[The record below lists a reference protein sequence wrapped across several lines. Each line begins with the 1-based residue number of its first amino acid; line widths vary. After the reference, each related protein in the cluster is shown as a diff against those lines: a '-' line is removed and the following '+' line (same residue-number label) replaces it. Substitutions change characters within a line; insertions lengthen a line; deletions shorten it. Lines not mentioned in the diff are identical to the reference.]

1 MLGQQQKTEQAQAI
15 PNAPAPQSLS
25 DLLSNVAPGKGT
37 TPDSNG
43 DSQQTGSS
51 TPAPAAQQAPAQPP
65 KDATPPPYTPP
76 SGEGP
81 QFTLHVPVNFREI
94 PVIVKD
100 KHGALVPGLT
110 WRDFRVFENGVRQ
123 HLTFFTSDPF
133 PLSVALVIDQSLPQD
148 TMQKVNDALAALQ
161 GAFTPYDEISIFT
174 YNNGPRQRTEFTAAQ
189 SARITAVLAQ
199 SKSAGREMGVPVSSG
214 PLAQGIVVNNK
225 PFDPN
230 TTPNRMGGLTLTIPK
245 QIHTL
250 NDAILAAAQ
259 ATATRGKG
267 RRRVVYVISDG
278 KEAGSQASYKEVVK
292 FLQTNKISV
301 YGTLVGDSATFG
313 LGFLDKIRLPLLPTD
328 NILPKYANATG
339 GQLDAEFSTN
349 GIERS
354 FARIAEEVRT
364 QYTLGYI
371 SHESLLDERFRK
383 NEVQVMR
390 PGLQVFAP
398 DGYYPSA
405 SDAR

>member
-1 MLGQQQKTEQAQAI
+1 MTTAMLGQQHTTQQAQAI
-15 PNAPAPQSLS
+15 PNAPAPQSLA

-37 TPDSNG
+37 TPESD
-43 DSQQTGSS
+43 GS
-51 TPAPAAQQAPAQPP
+51 TQAAPAPAPVQQP
-65 KDATPPPYTPP
+65 KDTTPPPYVPP
-76 SGEGP
+76 AGEGP
-81 QFTLHVPVNFREI
+81 QFTLRVPVNFVEI
-94 PVIVKD
+94 PVLVKD
-100 KHGALVPGLT
+100 KNGALVPGLQP
-110 WRDFRVFENGVRQ
+110 RDFRVYENGVRQ

-133 PLSVALVIDQSLPQD
+133 PLSVAIVIDQSLPQD
-148 TMQKVNDALAALQ
+148 TMQKVNDALSALQ
-161 GAFTPYDEISIFT
+161 GAFTPYDELSIFT
-174 YNNGPRQRTEFTAAQ
+174 YNNGPRQRTEFTGAQ
-189 SARITAVLAQ
+189 SKRITAVLQQ
-199 SKSAGREMGVPVSSG
+199 SKSEGNEMGIPITSG

-230 TTPNRMGGLTLTIPK
+230 TTPNRSGSLTLTVPK
-245 QIHTL
+245 QVHTL

-292 FLQTNKISV
+292 YLQTNKIAV

-313 LGFLDKIRLPLLPTD
+313 LGFLDKIHLPLLAPD

-339 GQLDAEFSTN
+339 GQLDAEFSRN

-354 FARIAEEVRT
+354 FARIAEQVRN

-383 NEVQVMR
+383 IEVQVMR
-390 PGLQVFAP
+390 PGLQVFAK